1 MAIRLFTSLLV
12 LAFCCS
18 SSAHAE
24 EAQWR
29 WFLASSL
36 ANDWILEK
44 GVARVTLTST
54 SLRADLLWDGVNTG
68 RLHRITGVRRGNTFK
83 AKLST
88 EDTERVDY
96 PLEGVYQRQTWQG
109 IAGSVGRETI
119 TLFADGVVVG
129 FTRELTK

>member
-1 MAIRLFTSLLV
+1 MRLLSAFLV
-12 LAFCCS
+12 LSLCCS
-18 SSAHAE
+18 SPALAE
-24 EAQWR
+24 ELQWR

-44 GVARVTLTST
+44 GVAQVTLTST
-54 SLRADLLWDGVNTG
+54 GLRADLLWDGVNTA
-68 RLHRITGVRRGNTFK
+68 RRHRITAVRRGNTFK

-88 EDTERVDY
+88 EDTDQVDY

-119 TLFADGVVVG
+119 TLFAHGIVVG